1 MIRGMFS
8 IEKTYFSSERF
19 LKSFFLVKT
28 GNGSIKH
35 RLKNSITIA
44 LIKRLAVF
52 NASSPVG
59 VLTDSMILPLKLLIQ
74 ALEFILLNSS
84 KLKVI
89 LNRLNDIKLPS

>member
-1 MIRGMFS
+1 MI
-8 IEKTYFSSERF
+8 
-19 LKSFFLVKT
+19 FFLFGIV
-28 GNGSIKH
+28 S
-35 RLKNSITIA
+35 

-59 VLTDSMILPLKLLIQ
+59 VLTDSMIVPLKLLIQ

-89 LNRLNDIKLPS
+89 LNRLNDMKTIELTISIQEISLKYSLLDRQQDPI